1 MASSLKTA
9 FSAFDAESKKV
20 VKYTFMLSDLKTSLR
35 QLKDALKDSIKE
47 IEGRNARI
55 PNAYQRG
62 VIYALVEI
70 MDEITVRMKQFHE
83 IEKKYKNEDLM
94 KQVRYNNSFNS
105 IDNLFETAHECVNE
119 IMTYRGE
126 TVDDVFEDALNEVD
140 DFIGLVKSLSVPKTP
155 TPKAK
160 TPTPKAKTPTPKAKT
175 PTPKAKTPSPKP
187 KSKTARCPRGTRRNK
202 KTGNC
207 ESSTRTRAIKVA
219 DAPKVADVASPAA
232 SAPKMKRCPRGSRR
246 NKKTGNCDKN

>member
-1 MASSLKTA
+1 MSSSLKTA

-20 VKYTFMLSDLKTSLR
+20 VKYTFMLSDLKISLR

-47 IEGRNARI
+47 IEGR

-62 VIYALVEI
+62 VINALVLI
-70 MDEITVRMKQFHE
+70 MNSITARMKQFHE

-94 KQVRYNNSFNS
+94 KQVRYNSSFNS

-119 IMTYRGE
+119 IVTYHGD
-126 TVDDVFEDALNEVD
+126 TVDDDFENALYEVD
-140 DFIGLVKSLSVPKTP
+140 DFIGLVKSLSVSKSS

-160 TPTPKAKTPTPKAKT
+160 SPTPKAKTPTPKAKT

-187 KSKTARCPRGTRRNK
+187 KAKTTRCPRGTRRNK

-219 DAPKVADVASPAA
+219 DAPKVADVASPA
-232 SAPKMKRCPRGSRR
+232 SVPKMKRCPRGSRR
-246 NKKTGNCDKN
+246 NKKTGNCDKK